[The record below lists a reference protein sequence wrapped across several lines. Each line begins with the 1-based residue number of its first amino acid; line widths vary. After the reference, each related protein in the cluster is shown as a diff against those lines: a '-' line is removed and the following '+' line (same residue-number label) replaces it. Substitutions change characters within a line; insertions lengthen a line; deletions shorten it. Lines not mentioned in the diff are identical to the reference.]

1 MAPVHWLSQKSRFR
15 PLLGGR
21 ATRVQRQHGP
31 DRGSLGLFRP
41 GVKAPEAAGFSL
53 SEILVATAVSAL
65 VIGAAG
71 VALQSNLRTIQGS
84 SGLINGRD
92 SNATGLALLRADVM
106 RGTQLLFRQGSSVAS
121 DNLDSS
127 LYQASISS
135 CQTLAGSSP
144 FNPVFGISEGSRSM
158 PVIYGLG
165 IGLNGTSYAL
175 RRCGPPINSSTLDRV
190 LSTVIE
196 GIAPIP
202 CADGR
207 SACPS
212 PSLDANGNA
221 TDLPGQLAALSN
233 TLGSDN
239 SSPSRTPRQPAFGFR
254 TDAQHRQLEL
264 IDPTASGDGIDR
276 SFTST
281 DPTGVSM
288 RAPLY
293 LTARVQSNE
302 ATQGLLRGIRGICTN
317 CTLYGLPIAGERI
330 SFILDGS
337 STMSTCTR
345 WGRETDINPNN
356 ETRTYWN
363 PGNTTGALSN
373 AWISTSR
380 VCLSTRMQILQAQM
394 RQVLQNLQSN
404 VSIVLVAFS
413 NSTGTNNRSWPANKT
428 MVTIGDGSNRSDA
441 IAFIES
447 LDDGDPQKWGA
458 NSNPWDPLKAAFN
471 DPLADAA
478 FLIADDT
485 PNIDYYG
492 RAWSDSRQSE
502 SISPFVNINR
512 TRTKKLSFN
521 SIAIDVELSWMRTLS
536 NSAYGTYIKL

>member
-1 MAPVHWLSQKSRFR
+1 MAPVHWLSQRSSWRS
-15 PLLGGR
+15 LLGGQASR
-21 ATRVQRQHGP
+21 GQRQHGP
-31 DRGSLGLFRP
+31 DQGSLGLFRP

-65 VIGAAG
+65 VIGTAG
-71 VALQSNLRTIQGS
+71 IALQSNLRTIQGS

-106 RGTQLLFRQGSSVAS
+106 RGTKLLFRQGSSAAS
-121 DNLDSS
+121 DNLDAST
-127 LYQASISS
+127 YQAAISS
-135 CQTLAGSSP
+135 CQTLAGSTP
-144 FNPVFGISEGSRSM
+144 FNPVFGINQGSASR

-165 IGLNGTSYAL
+165 LGLNGTSYAL
-175 RRCGPPINSSTLDRV
+175 RRCGPPINSSVVVRV

-207 SACPS
+207 STCPS

-239 SSPSRTPRQPAFGFR
+239 SSPARSARQPAFRFR
-254 TDAQHRQLEL
+254 TDAERLQLEL

-302 ATQGLLRGIRGICTN
+302 ATQVLLRSIRGICTN

-330 SFILDGS
+330 YFILDGS
-337 STMSTCTR
+337 FSMSTCTR
-345 WGRETDINPNN
+345 WGRENDINPNN

-363 PGNTTGALSN
+363 PGNGNDALSN

-380 VCLSTRMQILQAQM
+380 VCISTRMQILQAQM
-394 RQVLQNLQSN
+394 RQALQNLDPD
-404 VSIVLVAFS
+404 VSILLVAYS
-413 NSTGTNNRSWPANKT
+413 DSTGTNNRSWPANKT
-428 MVTIGDGSNRSDA
+428 MMMIGAGSNRTEA

-447 LDDGDPQKWGA
+447 LDDGDPQRWGSST
-458 NSNPWDPLKAAFN
+458 NSWVPMQTAFN
-471 DPLADAA
+471 DKAADAA
-478 FLIADDT
+478 FVVTSNL
-485 PNIDYYG
+485 PNLDYYG
-492 RAWSDSRQSE
+492 RVWNNSRMNDS
-502 SISPFVNINR
+502 ITPFININK

-521 SIAIDVELSWMRTLS
+521 SIAIDLEVSWMRTLS